1 MYLQQRQVI
10 KQKLNVTNEMK
21 QSLAILQMPVNEL
34 AETIQNELD
43 ENPLLEACYLEKEI
57 GVSDR
62 TIEKDFD
69 KNDVVFDDEKQ
80 SPFDRAGN
88 KRILKDFLYE
98 QLFYLREPKD
108 IKYIMVY
115 MIENIDEK
123 GYLSC
128 SVEDITA
135 EIAVTKEKV
144 LYCLSVLQD
153 FYPTGVFARD
163 FKECLTIQLRKKNI
177 NIKQIYDIVECYLP
191 LLSKNKIKAIA
202 CKLGVS
208 MSEAV
213 GYCNIIKALE
223 PKPSRGFDEEADR
236 AYIIPDAYIQKI
248 GDGFT
253 VSINEDTVPRLK
265 ISRGYKQIL
274 SNNLHEDA
282 KRYISDRFNTAL
294 YLIKSVEKRRN
305 TLYDV
310 LSAIVSEQS
319 EYFNS
324 GCKDL
329 KPMTI
334 SRVADAAGYHESTVS
349 RAIRDKYVQMP
360 SGLVPIK
367 SLFSSKCGAG
377 SQEVSSVVIK
387 NRIQALVQ
395 NENKELPLSDQQIVN
410 VLINDDIKVS
420 RRTVAKYRGE
430 MNIPSSDKRR
440 EFIALAASGYPLS

>member
-1 MYLQQRQVI
+1 MSLQQHQVM
-10 KQKLNVTNEMK
+10 KQKLSITNEMK

-43 ENPLLEACYLEKEI
+43 ENPLLEACYLESEV

-62 TIEKDFD
+62 IIEKDFD
-69 KNDVVFDDEKQ
+69 KNDVFFDDEKQ
-80 SPFDRAGN
+80 SPFDRAGS

-108 IKYIMVY
+108 IKFIMVY

-128 SVEDITA
+128 SVKDIIA
-135 EIAVTKEKV
+135 EIAVMEEKV
-144 LYCLSVLQD
+144 LYCLSILQD
-153 FYPTGVFARD
+153 FYPSGVFARN
-163 FKECLTIQLRKKNI
+163 FKECLTIQLRKKNV
-177 NIKQIYDIVECYLP
+177 NIKHIYDIVERYLP
-191 LLSKNKIKAIA
+191 LLSKNKIKEIA
-202 CKLGVS
+202 RKLGVS
-208 MSEAV
+208 VSEAV
-213 GYCNIIKALE
+213 EYCNIIKGLE

-236 AYIIPDAYIQKI
+236 AYIIPDAYIQRT
-248 GDGFT
+248 GDVFT
-253 VSINEDTVPRLK
+253 VSINEDAVPRLK

-274 SNNLHEDA
+274 SSSLHEDA
-282 KRYISDRFNTAL
+282 KQYISDRFNTAL
-294 YLIKSVEKRRN
+294 YLIKSVEKRRS

-319 EYFNS
+319 EYFIS
-324 GCKDL
+324 GCRNL

-334 SRVADAAGYHESTVS
+334 SRIADVAGYHESTVS

-377 SQEVSSVVIK
+377 SQVVSSVVIK
-387 NRIQALVQ
+387 NRIQLLIQ
-395 NENKELPLSDQQIVN
+395 NENKELPFSDQQIVN
-410 VLINDDIKVS
+410 VLLNDGMEVS

-430 MNIPSSDKRR
+430 LNIPSSDRRR
-440 EFIALAASGYPLS
+440 EFIVLAASK